1 MENLTEEQKKLFYKF
16 IKNIKDENS
25 LKQLEQFLD
34 LIENN
39 AIQNSLKDIAE
50 FNSVYKGNG
59 NNEEMS
65 IKDMIEDI
73 KIRQKDI
80 DEIYWK
86 IFDVRSEGE
95 NEKNKSSALIEI
107 EKAKEYANKMQNDYM
122 KFYDKKDSQ
131 GNITEEGIISK
142 LKQAC
147 NDIETNKDKIE
158 EFEEFYNK
166 IFIGV
171 EADENGKN
179 GKLSLEK
186 YLDEK
191 RTEINNLISSKK
203 QELGN
208 CLNDYKDKFE
218 NLYKEKNDKIDELLP
233 GATSKGLAEAY
244 KDEKEDMQENIKK
257 WNGIFIGSIVLFI
270 TLFVIYFIISL
281 NKDFTFASFFRAF
294 PFLFFSGFF
303 TYYSTK
309 QIAEYKRIASEYA
322 YKQRLNQTYKGYE
335 TQIKEA
341 NNEELKNQLLRI
353 MLDSAENNP
362 SKILDKKGEIPSLSV
377 IEKMLDILPFDT
389 LKRIQDKIK
398 AKIEK

>member
-1 MENLTEEQKKLFYKF
+1 MENLTKEQKKLFYKF

-50 FNSVYKGNG
+50 FNSAYNGNG

-73 KIRQKDI
+73 KISQKDI

-86 IFDVRSEGE
+86 IFDIQSDNK
-95 NEKNKSSALIEI
+95 NESSALIEI

-122 KFYDKKDSQ
+122 KFYDQDHQ
-131 GNITEEGIISK
+131 GNITEGIISK

-147 NDIETNKDKIE
+147 NDIETNKDKIKK
-158 EFEEFYNK
+158 FEEFYNE
-166 IFIGV
+166 IFVGIK
-171 EADENGKN
+171 ADENGKG
-179 GKLSLEK
+179 GKLSLKDRLNEQK
-186 YLDEK
+186 
-191 RTEINNLISSKK
+191 TEINNLISSKK

-281 NKDFTFASFFRAF
+281 NKDFTFASFLELFRF
-294 PFLFFSGFF
+294 YFLVDFLLIILQNKLQS
-303 TYYSTK
+303 
-309 QIAEYKRIASEYA
+309 
-322 YKQRLNQTYKGYE
+322 
-335 TQIKEA
+335 IKE
-341 NNEELKNQLLRI
+341 
-353 MLDSAENNP
+353 
-362 SKILDKKGEIPSLSV
+362 
-377 IEKMLDILPFDT
+377 
-389 LKRIQDKIK
+389 
-398 AKIEK
+398 

>member
-1 MENLTEEQKKLFYKF
+1 MENLTKEQKKLFYKF

-73 KIRQKDI
+73 KIGQKDI

-86 IFDVRSEGE
+86 IFDIQSDNK
-95 NEKNKSSALIEI
+95 NESSALIEI
-107 EKAKEYANKMQNDYM
+107 EKAKEYADRIKSDYE
-122 KFYDKKDSQ
+122 KFYDQNAQ
-131 GNITEEGIISK
+131 GNVTKGIISK
-142 LKQAC
+142 LEQAC
-147 NDIETNKDKIE
+147 GDIEENKDKIK

-341 NNEELKNQLLRI
+341 NNEELINQLLRI

>member
-1 MENLTEEQKKLFYKF
+1 MENLTKEQKKLFYKF

-73 KIRQKDI
+73 KIGQKDI
-80 DEIYWK
+80 DEIYRK
-86 IFDVRSEGE
+86 IFDIQSDNK
-95 NEKNKSSALIEI
+95 NESSALIEI
-107 EKAKEYANKMQNDYM
+107 GKAKEYADRMKSDYR
-122 KFYDKKDSQ
+122 KFYDQEDSQ
-131 GNITEEGIISK
+131 GNIAKGIVSK
-142 LKQAC
+142 LEQAC
-147 NDIETNKDKIE
+147 NDIEANKEKIE
-158 EFEEFYNK
+158 KFENFYDK
-166 IFIGV
+166 IFIGIEV
-171 EADENGKN
+171 DENGKN
-179 GKLSLEK
+179 GKPSLEE
-186 YLDEK
+186 YLRK
-191 RTEINNLISSKK
+191 KQAEIENLISTKK
-203 QELGN
+203 QEL
-208 CLNDYKDKFE
+208 E
-218 NLYKEKNDKIDELLP
+218 ELYKEKDAEINKLLP
-233 GATSKGLAEAY
+233 GATSAGLAEAY
-244 KDEKEDMQENIKK
+244 KDEKEDMQKNIKK
-257 WNGIFIGSIVLFI
+257 WNDIFKGSIILFV
-270 TLFVIYFIISL
+270 TLFVIYFIVSL

-309 QIAEYKRIASEYA
+309 QIAEYKRMASEYA

-341 NNEELKNQLLRI
+341 NNEELKNQLLKI

-362 SKILDKKGEIPSLSV
+362 SKVLDKKGEIPSLSM

-398 AKIEK
+398 EKIEK

>member
-1 MENLTEEQKKLFYKF
+1 
-16 IKNIKDENS
+16 
-25 LKQLEQFLD
+25 
-34 LIENN
+34 
-39 AIQNSLKDIAE
+39 
-50 FNSVYKGNG
+50 
-59 NNEEMS
+59 
-65 IKDMIEDI
+65 
-73 KIRQKDI
+73 
-80 DEIYWK
+80 
-86 IFDVRSEGE
+86 
-95 NEKNKSSALIEI
+95 
-107 EKAKEYANKMQNDYM
+107 
-122 KFYDKKDSQ
+122 
-131 GNITEEGIISK
+131 
-142 LKQAC
+142 
-147 NDIETNKDKIE
+147 
-158 EFEEFYNK
+158 
-166 IFIGV
+166 
-171 EADENGKN
+171 ENGKG
-179 GKLSLEK
+179 GKLSLKDRLNEQK
-186 YLDEK
+186 
-191 RTEINNLISSKK
+191 TEINNLISSKK
-203 QELGN
+203 QELEN

-309 QIAEYKRIASEYA
+309 QIAEYKRMASEYA

-335 TQIKEA
+335 TQIKET
-341 NNEELKNQLLRI
+341 NNEELKNQLLKI

>member
-1 MENLTEEQKKLFYKF
+1 
-16 IKNIKDENS
+16 
-25 LKQLEQFLD
+25 
-34 LIENN
+34 
-39 AIQNSLKDIAE
+39 E

-65 IKDMIEDI
+65 VKEMIEDI
-73 KIRQKDI
+73 EISQKNI

-86 IFDVRSEGE
+86 IFDIKANGE

-131 GNITEEGIISK
+131 GNITEGVISK

-158 EFEEFYNK
+158 KFEKFYNE
-166 IFIGV
+166 IFVGIK
-171 EADENGKN
+171 ADENGKG
-179 GKLSLEK
+179 GKLSLKDRLNEQK
-186 YLDEK
+186 
-191 RTEINNLISSKK
+191 TEINNLISSKK
-203 QELGN
+203 QELEN

-218 NLYKEKNDKIDELLP
+218 NLYKEKNDKIDKLLP
-233 GATSKGLAEAY
+233 GATSAGLAEAY
-244 KDEKEDMQENIKK
+244 KDEREVAQTNIKT
-257 WNGIFIGSIVLFI
+257 WNIIFGVSIFVFI
-270 TLFVIYFIISL
+270 IVFGIYFCFSFEE
-281 NKDFTFASFFRAF
+281 NFTYINFLRAL

-335 TQIKEA
+335 TQIKETE
-341 NNEELKNQLLRI
+341 NEELKNQLLKI

-362 SKILDKKGEIPSLSV
+362 SKILDKKGEIPSLSL
-377 IEKMLDILPFDT
+377 IEKMLDILPFNT
-389 LKRIQDKIK
+389 LKRLQDKIK

>member
-86 IFDVRSEGE
+86 IFDIQSDNK
-95 NEKNKSSALIEI
+95 NESSALIEI
-107 EKAKEYANKMQNDYM
+107 EKAKEYADRIKSDYE
-122 KFYDKKDSQ
+122 KFYDQNAQ
-131 GNITEEGIISK
+131 GNVTKGIISK
-142 LKQAC
+142 LEQAC
-147 NDIETNKDKIE
+147 GDIEENKDKIK

>member
-1 MENLTEEQKKLFYKF
+1 M
-16 IKNIKDENS
+16 
-25 LKQLEQFLD
+25 
-34 LIENN
+34 
-39 AIQNSLKDIAE
+39 KDIAE
-50 FNSVYKGNG
+50 FNSAYNGNG

-65 IKDMIEDI
+65 IKDMVEDI
-73 KIRQKDI
+73 KISQKDI

-86 IFDVRSEGE
+86 IFDIQSDNK
-95 NEKNKSSALIEI
+95 NESSALIEI

-122 KFYDKKDSQ
+122 KFYDQDHQ
-131 GNITEEGIISK
+131 GNITEGIISK

-147 NDIETNKDKIE
+147 NDIETNKDKIKK
-158 EFEEFYNK
+158 FEEFYNE
-166 IFIGV
+166 IFVGIK
-171 EADENGKN
+171 ADENGKG
-179 GKLSLEK
+179 GKLSLKDRLNEQK
-186 YLDEK
+186 
-191 RTEINNLISSKK
+191 TEINNLISSKK

>member
-1 MENLTEEQKKLFYKF
+1 MEHLSNEQKRLFNKF

-39 AIQNSLKDIAE
+39 AMQNSLKDIAE
-50 FNSVYKGNG
+50 FNSAYNG
-59 NNEEMS
+59 SDSAEKMS
-65 IKDMIEDI
+65 VKDMIKDI
-73 KIRQKDI
+73 KIGQKDI

-86 IFDVRSEGE
+86 IFDIQSDNK
-95 NEKNKSSALIEI
+95 NESSALIEI
-107 EKAKEYANKMQNDYM
+107 EKAKEYADRMKSDYG
-122 KFYDKKDSQ
+122 KFYDQEDSQ
-131 GNITEEGIISK
+131 GNVTEGIISK
-142 LKQAC
+142 LEQAC
-147 NDIETNKDKIE
+147 DDIEENKDKIE
-158 EFEEFYNK
+158 AFEEFYNK

-171 EADENGKN
+171 EADENGKG

-186 YLDEK
+186 YLNEK

-203 QELGN
+203 QELES
-208 CLNDYKDKFE
+208 CLNNYKEKFE
-218 NLYKEKNDKIDELLP
+218 NLYKEKDAEISELLP
-233 GATSKGLAEAY
+233 GATSAGLAEAY

-257 WNGIFIGSIVLFI
+257 WNDIFIGSMILFVI
-270 TLFVIYFIISL
+270 LFVIYFIVSID
-281 NKDFTFASFFRAF
+281 KDFAYASFFRAF
-294 PFLFFSGFF
+294 PFLFLSGFF

-309 QIAEYKRIASEYA
+309 QIAEYKRMASEYA

-335 TQIKEA
+335 TQIKET
-341 NNEELKNQLLRI
+341 NNEELKNQLLKI

-362 SKILDKKGEIPSLSV
+362 SKVLDKKGEIPSLSM
-377 IEKMLDILPFDT
+377 IEKMLDILPFDI

>member
-1 MENLTEEQKKLFYKF
+1 MENLTKEQKKLFYKF

-65 IKDMIEDI
+65 VKEMIEDI
-73 KIRQKDI
+73 EISQKNI

-86 IFDVRSEGE
+86 IFDIKANGE

-131 GNITEEGIISK
+131 GNITEGVISK

-158 EFEEFYNK
+158 KFEKFYNE
-166 IFIGV
+166 IFVGIK
-171 EADENGKN
+171 ADENGKG
-179 GKLSLEK
+179 GKLSLKDRLNEQK
-186 YLDEK
+186 
-191 RTEINNLISSKK
+191 TEINNLISSKK
-203 QELGN
+203 QELEN

-233 GATSKGLAEAY
+233 GATSAGLAEAY
-244 KDEKEDMQENIKK
+244 KDEREVAQTNIKT
-257 WNGIFIGSIVLFI
+257 WNIIFGVSIFVFI
-270 TLFVIYFIISL
+270 IVFGIYFCFSFEE
-281 NKDFTFASFFRAF
+281 NFTYINFLRAL

-335 TQIKEA
+335 TQIKETE
-341 NNEELKNQLLRI
+341 NKELKNQLLKI

-377 IEKMLDILPFDT
+377 IEKMLDILPFNT
-389 LKRIQDKIK
+389 LKRLQDKIK

>member
-1 MENLTEEQKKLFYKF
+1 MENLTKEQKKLFYKF

-73 KIRQKDI
+73 KIGQKDI

-86 IFDVRSEGE
+86 IFDIQSDNK
-95 NEKNKSSALIEI
+95 NESSALIEI

-122 KFYDKKDSQ
+122 KFYDQDHQ
-131 GNITEEGIISK
+131 GNITEGIISK

-147 NDIETNKDKIE
+147 NDIETNKDKIKK
-158 EFEEFYNK
+158 FEEFYNE
-166 IFIGV
+166 IFVGIK
-171 EADENGKN
+171 ADENGKG
-179 GKLSLEK
+179 GKLSLKDRLNEQK
-186 YLDEK
+186 
-191 RTEINNLISSKK
+191 TEINNLISSKK

-218 NLYKEKNDKIDELLP
+218 NLYKEKNNEINELLP
-233 GATSKGLAEAY
+233 GATSKGLANAY
-244 KDEKEDMQENIKK
+244 KDEKEDMQKNIKW
-257 WNGIFIGSIVLFI
+257 WNYVFVGSIVVFI
-270 TLFVIYFIISL
+270 LAFLVYFIFSFYE
-281 NKDFTFASFFRAF
+281 NFTYINFLRAF

>member
-1 MENLTEEQKKLFYKF
+1 MENLTKEQKKLFYKF

-39 AIQNSLKDIAE
+39 AIQSSLKDIAE

-65 IKDMIEDI
+65 VKEMIEDI
-73 KIRQKDI
+73 EISQKNI

-86 IFDVRSEGE
+86 IFDIKANGE

-131 GNITEEGIISK
+131 GNITEGVISK

-158 EFEEFYNK
+158 KFEKFYNE
-166 IFIGV
+166 IFVGIK
-171 EADENGKN
+171 ADENGKG
-179 GKLSLEK
+179 GKLSLKDRLNEQK
-186 YLDEK
+186 
-191 RTEINNLISSKK
+191 TEINNLISSKK
-203 QELGN
+203 QELEN

-218 NLYKEKNDKIDELLP
+218 NLYKEKNDKIDKLLP
-233 GATSKGLAEAY
+233 GATSAGLAEAY
-244 KDEKEDMQENIKK
+244 KDEREVAQTNIKT
-257 WNGIFIGSIVLFI
+257 WNIIFGVSIFVFI
-270 TLFVIYFIISL
+270 IVFGIYFCFSFEE
-281 NKDFTFASFFRAF
+281 NFTYINFLRAL

-335 TQIKEA
+335 TQIKETE
-341 NNEELKNQLLRI
+341 NEELKNQLLKI

-362 SKILDKKGEIPSLSV
+362 SKILDKKGEIPSLSL
-377 IEKMLDILPFDT
+377 IEKMLDILPFNT
-389 LKRIQDKIK
+389 LKRLQDKIK

>member
-1 MENLTEEQKKLFYKF
+1 MENLTKEQKKLFYKF

-50 FNSVYKGNG
+50 FNSAYKGNG

-73 KIRQKDI
+73 KIGQKDI

-86 IFDVRSEGE
+86 IFDIQSDNK
-95 NEKNKSSALIEI
+95 NESSALIEI
-107 EKAKEYANKMQNDYM
+107 EKAKEYADRIKSDYE
-122 KFYDKKDSQ
+122 KFYDQNAQ
-131 GNITEEGIISK
+131 GNVAKGIISK
-142 LKQAC
+142 LEQAC
-147 NDIETNKDKIE
+147 GDIEENKDKIK

>member
-1 MENLTEEQKKLFYKF
+1 MENLTKEQKKLFYKF

-73 KIRQKDI
+73 KIGQKDI

-86 IFDVRSEGE
+86 IFDIQSDNK
-95 NEKNKSSALIEI
+95 NESSALIEI

-122 KFYDKKDSQ
+122 KFYDQDHQ
-131 GNITEEGIISK
+131 GNITEGIISK

-147 NDIETNKDKIE
+147 NDIETNKDKIKK
-158 EFEEFYNK
+158 FEEFYNE
-166 IFIGV
+166 IFVGIK
-171 EADENGKN
+171 ADENGKG
-179 GKLSLEK
+179 GKLSLKDRLNEQK
-186 YLDEK
+186 
-191 RTEINNLISSKK
+191 TEINNLISSKK
-203 QELGN
+203 QELEN

-309 QIAEYKRIASEYA
+309 QIAEYKRMASEYA

-335 TQIKEA
+335 TQIKET
-341 NNEELKNQLLRI
+341 NNEELKNQLLKI

-362 SKILDKKGEIPSLSV
+362 SKILDKKGEIPSLSL
-377 IEKMLDILPFDT
+377 IEKMLDILPFNT
-389 LKRIQDKIK
+389 LKRLQDKIK

>member
-1 MENLTEEQKKLFYKF
+1 MENLTKEQKKLFYKF

-73 KIRQKDI
+73 KIGQKDI

-86 IFDVRSEGE
+86 IFDIQSDNK
-95 NEKNKSSALIEI
+95 NESSALIEI
-107 EKAKEYANKMQNDYM
+107 EKAKEYADRIKSDYE
-122 KFYDKKDSQ
+122 KFYDQNAQ
-131 GNITEEGIISK
+131 GNVTKGIISK

-147 NDIETNKDKIE
+147 NDIETNKDKIKK
-158 EFEEFYNK
+158 FEEFYNE
-166 IFIGV
+166 IFVGIK
-171 EADENGKN
+171 ADENGKG
-179 GKLSLEK
+179 GKLSLKDRLNEQK
-186 YLDEK
+186 
-191 RTEINNLISSKK
+191 TEINNLISSKK
-203 QELGN
+203 QELEN

-218 NLYKEKNDKIDELLP
+218 NLYKEKNDELLP

-309 QIAEYKRIASEYA
+309 QIAEYKRMASEYA

-335 TQIKEA
+335 TQIKET
-341 NNEELKNQLLRI
+341 NNEELKNQLLKI

>member
-73 KIRQKDI
+73 KIGQKDI

-86 IFDVRSEGE
+86 IFDIQSDNK
-95 NEKNKSSALIEI
+95 NESSALIEI
-107 EKAKEYANKMQNDYM
+107 EKAKEYADRIKSDYE
-122 KFYDKKDSQ
+122 KFYDQNAQ
-131 GNITEEGIISK
+131 GNVTKGIISK
-142 LKQAC
+142 LEQAC
-147 NDIETNKDKIE
+147 GDIEENKDKIK

>member
-1 MENLTEEQKKLFYKF
+1 MENLTKEQKKLFYKF

-50 FNSVYKGNG
+50 FNSAYNGNG

-65 IKDMIEDI
+65 IKDMVEDI
-73 KIRQKDI
+73 KISQKDI

-86 IFDVRSEGE
+86 IFDIQSDNK
-95 NEKNKSSALIEI
+95 NESSALIEI

-122 KFYDKKDSQ
+122 KFYDQDHQ
-131 GNITEEGIISK
+131 GNITEGIISK

-147 NDIETNKDKIE
+147 DDIEENKDKIE
-158 EFEEFYNK
+158 KFEKFYNE

-171 EADENGKN
+171 EADENGKG

-186 YLDEK
+186 YLNEK

-218 NLYKEKNDKIDELLP
+218 NLFKEKNDKIDELLP

>member
-1 MENLTEEQKKLFYKF
+1 MENLTKEQKKLFYKF

-73 KIRQKDI
+73 QIRQKDI

-86 IFDVRSEGE
+86 IFDIQSDNK
-95 NEKNKSSALIEI
+95 NESSALIEI

-122 KFYDKKDSQ
+122 NFYDKKDSQ
-131 GNITEEGIISK
+131 GNITEGIISK

-158 EFEEFYNK
+158 KFEKFYNE
-166 IFIGV
+166 IFVGIK
-171 EADENGKN
+171 ADENGKG

-203 QELGN
+203 QELEN
-208 CLNDYKDKFE
+208 YLNGYKDKFE
-218 NLYKEKNDKIDELLP
+218 NLYKEKNDEIDELLP
-233 GATSKGLAEAY
+233 GATSAGLAEAY
-244 KDEKEDMQENIKK
+244 KDEKEAAQTNIKT
-257 WNGIFIGSIVLFI
+257 WNIIFGVSIFVFI
-270 TLFVIYFIISL
+270 IVFGIYFCFSFEE
-281 NKDFTFASFFRAF
+281 NFTYVNFLRAL

-335 TQIKEA
+335 TQIKETD
-341 NNEELKNQLLRI
+341 NEELKNQLLKI

-362 SKILDKKGEIPSLSV
+362 SKILDKKGEIPSLSM
-377 IEKMLDILPFDT
+377 IEKLIDTLPFDV
-389 LKRIQDKIK
+389 LKKLQNKIQG
-398 AKIEK
+398 KIENKIE

>member
-65 IKDMIEDI
+65 IKEMIEDI

-86 IFDVRSEGE
+86 IFDIQSDNK
-95 NEKNKSSALIEI
+95 NESSALIEI
-107 EKAKEYANKMQNDYM
+107 EKAKEYADRIKSDYE
-122 KFYDKKDSQ
+122 KFYDQNAQ
-131 GNITEEGIISK
+131 GNVTKGIISK
-142 LKQAC
+142 LEQAC
-147 NDIETNKDKIE
+147 GDIEENKDKIK

>member
-1 MENLTEEQKKLFYKF
+1 YKF

-86 IFDVRSEGE
+86 IFDIQSDNK
-95 NEKNKSSALIEI
+95 NESSALIEI
-107 EKAKEYANKMQNDYM
+107 EKAKEYADRIKSDYE
-122 KFYDKKDSQ
+122 KFYDQNAQ
-131 GNITEEGIISK
+131 GNVTKGIISK
-142 LKQAC
+142 LEQAC
-147 NDIETNKDKIE
+147 GDIEENKDKIK

>member
-1 MENLTEEQKKLFYKF
+1 MENLTKEQKKLFYKF

-73 KIRQKDI
+73 KIGQKDI

-86 IFDVRSEGE
+86 IFDIQSDNK
-95 NEKNKSSALIEI
+95 NESSALIEI
-107 EKAKEYANKMQNDYM
+107 GKAKEYADRMKSDYR
-122 KFYDKKDSQ
+122 KFYDQEDSQ
-131 GNITEEGIISK
+131 GNIAKGIVSK
-142 LKQAC
+142 LEQAC
-147 NDIETNKDKIE
+147 NDIEANKEKIE
-158 EFEEFYNK
+158 KFENFYDK
-166 IFIGV
+166 IFIGIEV
-171 EADENGKN
+171 DENGKN
-179 GKLSLEK
+179 GKPSLEE
-186 YLDEK
+186 YLRK
-191 RTEINNLISSKK
+191 KQAEIENLISTKK
-203 QELGN
+203 QEL
-208 CLNDYKDKFE
+208 E
-218 NLYKEKNDKIDELLP
+218 ELYKEKDAEINKLLP
-233 GATSKGLAEAY
+233 GATSAGLAEAY
-244 KDEKEDMQENIKK
+244 KDEKEDMQKNIKK
-257 WNGIFIGSIVLFI
+257 WNDIFKGSIILFV
-270 TLFVIYFIISL
+270 TLFVIYFIVSL

-309 QIAEYKRIASEYA
+309 QIAEYKRMASEYA

-341 NNEELKNQLLRI
+341 NNEELKNQLLKI

-362 SKILDKKGEIPSLSV
+362 SKVLDKKGEIPSLSM

-398 AKIEK
+398 EKIEK